1 MRNMDSM
8 RKMNWHSST
17 ISLNASSITGSQ
29 ASTRSTYRPR
39 DPQQIRQPDETK
51 EKLEPLIKGIH
62 ETSAENNAFIKESMT
77 LLKALDIE
85 PRSLSPETNDQLDKV
100 SVILKTENLAVL
112 DETLLTISRNRRR
125 LDDIQRSRIDRN
137 LKRKYEDLC
146 SRYARLEEKV
156 NNTQERV
163 SFITDFV
170 DTAREFNEREYS
182 DIIHKATK
190 LNEYR
195 EAARNLENELCGLD
209 VADDYPERILEKYS
223 YYLGATGELA
233 ELNKTVNQYGELPAD
248 ILQAKAAVEQKER
261 RRVEVKN
268 MLDERMMK

>member
-1 MRNMDSM
+1 MRNMDST

-29 ASTRSTYRPR
+29 TSTRSAYRPR
-39 DPQQIRQPDETK
+39 DPLQIRQADETK
-51 EKLEPLIKGIH
+51 EKLEPLMKGIH
-62 ETSAENNAFIKESMT
+62 ETSAENNAFIKDSMA

-85 PRSLSPETNDQLDKV
+85 PRGLSPETTDRLDKV
-100 SVILKTENLAVL
+100 SLILKTENLASP

-125 LDDIQRSRIDRN
+125 LDGIQTSRIDRN

-156 NNTQERV
+156 NNAQERV
-163 SFITDFV
+163 NFITDFV
-170 DTAREFNEREYS
+170 DSARECNEREYS
-182 DIIHKATK
+182 EIIHKATK

-195 EAARNLENELCGLD
+195 ETARNLENELARLD
-209 VADDYPERILEKYS
+209 VADVYPDRILEKYS

-233 ELNKTVNQYGELPAD
+233 ELNKIVNQYGELPAD
-248 ILQAKAAVEQKER
+248 ILQAKAAVEQKEKR
-261 RRVEVKN
+261 RLEVKN
-268 MLDERMMK
+268 LLDERMMK